1 MSSNI
6 EEAVGLS
13 LNTPSAFV
21 SITRVMRHSR
31 LTGHPRVPAGA
42 DLAKFYE
49 AAASDFPSS
58 SLLGG
63 GPDVPA
69 GFDVFVTVSPRRPS
83 ATWSHG
89 VEVRLTAAV
98 EAGVPRCQEITVTA
112 EEPSDSIGQDVLR
125 SIPVA
130 KVLRSGLLWIVS
142 RHDRVAVERS
152 WNSALRPQI
161 FAPTDQNLR
170 QAAETVK
177 RHMRAVVAAGAR
189 RNRTTRWPRPS
200 TSPERPLLVGSARR
214 RTRGTCP
221 KTSPPLSR
229 NTKASPGCPRHRR
242 GTGDDPPR

>member
-58 SLLGG
+58 SLLGV

-177 RHMRAVVAAGAR
+177 RHMRAVVAAGGAPKPNDAVAKAFYISRATAAR
-189 RNRTTRWPRPS
+189 RIRQAKDKGYLPEDLASVVQKHESEPGMPTTQK
-200 TSPERPLLVGSARR
+200 GDRR
-214 RTRGTCP
+214 
-221 KTSPPLSR
+221 
-229 NTKASPGCPRHRR
+229 
-242 GTGDDPPR
+242 